1 MNVMNR
7 ILKFFILCVVLFL
20 LSCCQVFS
28 QFGTPIPGH
37 VPSKERGDPRIRT
50 HTQLEGNQVRAS
62 IFNFAFTGRENG
74 NFPINVETPY
84 EWPKN
89 TGEVY
94 LALSGLILGAE
105 VTDNKGVL
113 QHIIEVPDYRT
124 SPTGATWNLEPIPGY
139 SNPSS
144 NSLANSLDPATWP
157 ASWPDKLDDKTDP
170 GWKGEWNG
178 YFGKN
183 IFNAD
188 QELFAKAS
196 DDRYDRYADYFPDTT
211 DLTRKGL
218 GIIVDQRSLAWSQ
231 ILIQD
236 DVFLLYTLRNDG
248 TQNINKMGV
257 TIWFADFVGGNGDS
271 QDDIADF
278 DILNR
283 FLWSRDNDNRAPTFG
298 TDPVGVVAL
307 TFLETPGNSVDRI
320 DNDGDGEANGP
331 KITED
336 MLSGEI
342 PGNGIDDNGNGL
354 IDENETDVPFGT
366 QVGTTYA
373 NGLDDNNNGEVGS
386 PVVTQ
391 AMIDAAATDANV
403 DVAGAT
409 HHWHRWPPNPE
420 SDSVQQ
426 GQIWLIGLSQADL
439 GKKYK
444 DNIDNNNNS
453 PTISSNNLPTVTQAM
468 IDIAAQDVYHRYK
481 VPGTHV
487 ILYSLDQS
495 SLGKP
500 YLNKDGLRDGGVD
513 ENIDEMIDESRTD
526 GVDNDEDWSPLT
538 DDVGLDGVPGTHDPG
553 EGDGKPTSGVGTG
566 EPGEPH
572 IDLTDVKETDQI
584 GITNADRIV
593 AGGLNINSDATMW
606 FDFMIPGKYFDP
618 AEVNPGDYDLFVSS
632 GLFPMPAGD
641 VQPFSMAV
649 ILANGPVNDP
659 GWTIRKNQILTKRS
673 RAQQTYQ
680 NNYRFAIA
688 PPAPLLTAVPGD
700 NRVTLYWDN
709 TAENSYDAF
718 TANIGGDGHH
728 FEGYRVY
735 RSSDPAFKD
744 ALTITN
750 GQGSLQF
757 LSPLAV
763 FDLKDGIMGYD
774 SVGIDGIHYYLGSDS
789 GLEHSFVDSTAKN
802 GFTYYYAVVSYS
814 KGFAGGGILPA
825 ESPIRINLAA
835 DGSVTLGKNVAR
847 VVPAAS
853 AAGYVNSSLGN
864 ISLIQGATTSSVT
877 YEIMDPSAVKS
888 GHTYYVT
895 FQDTLISTPGSPD
908 TLTTK
913 NYSLYD
919 STGNRSLEYENPYFS
934 DSYEQPILDGF
945 RLHFTNATAVELD
958 STASRWNDSNV
969 PSFVFEKFVAPGGIS
984 GELRPDDYRITFGN
998 VGVDTSV
1005 AFLYSGVN
1013 FPAEPVNFKVLN
1025 TTTNTFVTFGFL
1037 DLDQTG
1043 GAGKLSASGSRK
1055 DRIVFL
1061 EPNSK
1066 DSLVVTWWFYLSAG
1080 PDTSKLQTIPMP
1092 GDTAYIKLKK
1102 PFLSDDVF
1110 RFTSAL
1116 QHVDVSLAK
1125 AQLSNIKVVP
1135 NPYLGSSEWEI
1146 KNPYTTGRGPR
1157 SLHFTHLPAQCTI
1170 RIFTVSGE
1178 LVKTINHNNVID
1190 DGTEDWNM
1198 LSEDNLSISYGVYVY
1213 QVDAPGIGKTIGK
1226 FAVIK

>member
-1 MNVMNR
+1 MNR
-7 ILKFFILCVVLFL
+7 TLNIFLHLFVALLLLNGILFAQYGNPVA
-20 LSCCQVFS
+20 
-28 QFGTPIPGH
+28 GH
-37 VPSKERGDPRIRT
+37 VPSKERGDPRVRT
-50 HTQLEGNQVRAS
+50 HTQLEGNRVRAS
-62 IFNFAFTGRENG
+62 IFNFAFTGREG
-74 NFPINVETPY
+74 GQYPINVETPY

-94 LALSGLILGAE
+94 LALTGLMLGAE
-105 VTDNKGVL
+105 VTDSKGNL
-113 QHIIEVPDYRT
+113 QHIIDVPDYRT
-124 SPTGATWNLEPIPGY
+124 SPSGATWNLEPIPGY
-139 SNPSS
+139 SNPTS
-144 NSLANSLDPATWP
+144 NSLANSLDPSTWP
-157 ASWPDKLDDKTDP
+157 TSWPDKANDKIDP

-196 DDRYDRYADYFPDTT
+196 DDRYDRYTDYYPDTT

-248 TQNINKMGV
+248 TQNIPKMGV

-283 FLWSRDNDNRAPTFG
+283 FLWSRDADNRAPTFG
-298 TDPVGVVAL
+298 NDPVGAVAM
-307 TFLETPGNSVDRI
+307 TFLETPGNSADRI

-331 KITED
+331 KITSD
-336 MLSGEI
+336 MLVGEI
-342 PGNGIDDNGNGL
+342 PDNGIDDNGNGL
-354 IDENETDVPFGT
+354 IDENQTDIAFGT

-373 NGLDDNNNGEVGS
+373 NGIDDNNNGEAGS
-386 PVVTQ
+386 PVITQ
-391 AMIDAAATDANV
+391 AMIDAAATDMNV
-403 DVAGAT
+403 DSSGNV
-409 HHWHRWPPNPE
+409 HHWNRWPPNPE
-420 SDSVQQ
+420 SDSIQQ
-426 GQIWLIGLSQADL
+426 KQIWLIGVTQADL

-444 DNIDNNNNS
+444 DNIDNNGNS
-453 PTISSNNLPTVTQAM
+453 PSISYNNLPLVTQGM
-468 IDIAAQDVYHRYK
+468 IDSASHDQWHRYK

-526 GVDNDEDWSPLT
+526 RVDNDGDWNPLT
-538 DDVGLDGVPGTHDPG
+538 DDVGLDGVPGTHDFG

-584 GITNADRIV
+584 GITGADRIV

-618 AEVNPGDYDLFVSS
+618 ATVVASDVDLFVSS
-632 GLFPMPAGD
+632 SLFPMPAGD
-641 VQPFSMAV
+641 VEPFSMAV
-649 ILANGPVNDP
+649 ILVNGPVNDP
-659 GWTIRKNQILTKRS
+659 GWAIRKSQILLKRS

-688 PPAPLLTAVPGD
+688 PPAPIVTAVPGD

-709 TAENSYDAF
+709 KAESSYDAF

-728 FEGYRVY
+728 FEGYRIY
-735 RSSDPAFKD
+735 RASDPAFQD
-744 ALTITN
+744 ALNITN
-750 GQGSLQF
+750 GQGTPQF
-757 LSPLAV
+757 MSPLAV
-763 FDLKDGIMGYD
+763 FDLVDGIMGYD

-789 GLEHSFVDSTAKN
+789 GLQHSFVDSTAKD

-814 KGFAGGGILPA
+814 KGYAAGGILPA
-825 ESPIRINLAA
+825 ESPIRVNLAA
-835 DGSVTLGKNVAR
+835 DGSVTLGPNVAR
-847 VVPAAS
+847 VTPEAS
-853 AAGYVNSSLGN
+853 SAGYVNSSLGT
-864 ISLIQGATTSSVT
+864 IKLLKGATTSTVS
-877 YEIMDPSAVKS
+877 YEIVDPKAVKNS
-888 GHTYYVT
+888 QTYYLT
-895 FQDTLISTPGSPD
+895 FQDTLVVTPGKPD
-908 TLTTK
+908 TLKTK
-913 NYSLYD
+913 NYTLVD
-919 STGNRSLEYENPYFS
+919 STDGRILEYQNPNFGS
-934 DSYEQPILDGF
+934 IYEQPVLDGF
-945 RLHFTNATAVELD
+945 RLTFNNATSVELD
-958 STASRWNDSNV
+958 STSSRWTDPKV
-969 PSFVFEKFVAPGGIS
+969 PNFVFEKYVAPGGIS
-984 GELRPDDYRITFGN
+984 GELRPDDYRIFFGN

-1005 AFLYSGVN
+1005 DFTYKSKVY
-1013 FPAEPVNFKVLN
+1013 PAEPVNFRVLN
-1025 TTTNTFVTFGFL
+1025 TTTNTYVTFGFL
-1037 DLDQTG
+1037 DFDQTG
-1043 GAGKLSASGSRK
+1043 GAGKLSALGSAK

-1066 DSLVVTWWFYLSAG
+1066 DSLVVTWWFYLSAA
-1080 PDTSKLQTIPMP
+1080 PDSVQTIPMP

-1110 RFTSAL
+1110 SFTSAPE
-1116 QHVDVSLAK
+1116 HIDASLGK
-1125 AQLSNIKVVP
+1125 VQLDNIKVVP
-1135 NPYLGSSEWEI
+1135 NPYLGSARWEV
-1146 KNPYTTGRGPR
+1146 KNPYSTGRGAR

-1170 RIFTVSGE
+1170 RIFTADGE
-1178 LVKTINHNNVID
+1178 LVKTIIHSNPID

-1213 QVDAPGIGKTIGK
+1213 HVDAPGIGKTMGK